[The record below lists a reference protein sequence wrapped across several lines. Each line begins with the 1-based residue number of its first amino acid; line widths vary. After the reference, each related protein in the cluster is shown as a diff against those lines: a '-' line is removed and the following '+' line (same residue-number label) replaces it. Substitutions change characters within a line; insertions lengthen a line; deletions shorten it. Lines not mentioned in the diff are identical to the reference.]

1 MTEFNLAPL
10 DTKTIGKRIVYYK
23 KVTSTN
29 DLAWLEIANG
39 AEDGLVVIAGEQMK
53 GRGRF
58 GRNWV
63 SPTRKGIWLSVAL
76 KPRLPVDK
84 MFSLMAIGALAV
96 ADVLK
101 SHKLEATIR
110 WPNDVV
116 INGKKIAGIII
127 ETKFISK
134 EPEAAVMGVGMNV
147 NIAQEEL
154 PEEIKDIATS
164 ALAEKGY
171 EMAIQPLTEE
181 LIIRLDYWYQLLKDK
196 QDNVIN
202 DAWRNYSAVLN
213 RMVSLRSK
221 DCAYQG
227 KAVDLDPCKGIAIE
241 QSDGTIKWWQGDE
254 VELLRPI

>member
-1 MTEFNLAPL
+1 MDEPNFPNLN
-10 DTKTIGKRIVYYK
+10 TKTIGKRIVYYK

-29 DLAWLEIANG
+29 DLAWMEIANG
-39 AEDGLVVIAGEQMK
+39 TEDGVVVLAGEQMR

-63 SPTRKGIWLSVAL
+63 SPTQKGIWLSVVL
-76 KPRLPVDK
+76 KPQLPVDK

-101 SHKLEATIR
+101 AHKFEAMIR

-116 INGKKIAGIII
+116 IKGKKIAGIII
-127 ETKFISK
+127 ETKFVSK
-134 EPEAAVMGVGMNV
+134 APEAAVLGIGMNV
-147 NIAQEEL
+147 NVGQKEL
-154 PEEIKDIATS
+154 PDDIKDIATS
-164 ALAEKGY
+164 ALIENGY
-171 EMAIQPLTEE
+171 EIAIQPLTEE
-181 LIIRLDYWYQLLKDK
+181 LIIRLDYWYQALRDKKD
-196 QDNVIN
+196 DLIN

-213 RMVSLRSK
+213 KMVSLRSK

-227 KAVDLDPCKGIAIE
+227 KAVDLDPCKGIAVE